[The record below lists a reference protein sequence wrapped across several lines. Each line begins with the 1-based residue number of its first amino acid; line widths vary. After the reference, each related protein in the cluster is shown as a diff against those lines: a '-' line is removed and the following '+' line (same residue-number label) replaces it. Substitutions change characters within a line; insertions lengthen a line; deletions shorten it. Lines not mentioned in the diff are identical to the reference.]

1 VLPERRRV
9 PHNAIRAES
18 ANWRSIMVF
27 RVSGKNIE
35 VGEAMQERITERVR
49 YAAAKYFDGG
59 FSGHAT
65 VGKDGFGY
73 VTECTVH
80 LDSGVTLQAA
90 GMSADAYES
99 ADQAANNIEKRL
111 RRYKRKRTDH
121 RDGREK
127 RTVASSE

>member
-1 VLPERRRV
+1 
-9 PHNAIRAES
+9 
-18 ANWRSIMVF
+18 MVF

-35 VGEAMQERITERVR
+35 VGEAMQARITERVR
-49 YAAAKYFDGG
+49 GAAAKYVDGG

-65 VGKDGFGY
+65 IGKDGAGY
-73 VTECTVH
+73 ITECSVH

-90 GMSADAYES
+90 GTSVDAYES
-99 ADQAANNIEKRL
+99 ADQAADNIEKQL

-127 RTVASSE
+127 RLLSGGE

>member
-1 VLPERRRV
+1 
-9 PHNAIRAES
+9 
-18 ANWRSIMVF
+18 MVF

-35 VGEAMQERITERVR
+35 VGEAMQMRITERVGF
-49 YAAAKYFDGG
+49 AAAKYFDGG

-73 VTECTVH
+73 VTECVVH
-80 LDSGVTLQAA
+80 LDSGVTLEAE

-99 ADQAANNIEKRL
+99 ADQAATNIEKRL

-121 RDGREK
+121 RVGREK
-127 RTVASSE
+127 RTLDGNS